1 MTTEKIQVLNK
12 RFSTASPEEALQY
25 FLSEYKGRI
34 ALASSMGLEDQ
45 VLTHMVSE
53 IDPDTKVF
61 TLDTGRL
68 FPETHELISKT
79 KKTFNIDIKIY
90 FPEAAKVEEMVN
102 KKGNN
107 LFYESIENRKLCC
120 HIRKI
125 ESLKR
130 AFKDLDIWICGLR
143 SEQSITRINTKLLE
157 WDEANGLLKLNP
169 LADWNYKQVLEY
181 IRIHN
186 IPYNPLHDKG
196 FLSIG
201 CQPCTRAVEPGED
214 ERSGRWW
221 WEEPESKECGLHN
234 RPGKETYQD

>member
-34 ALASSMGLEDQ
+34 TLASSMGLEDQ